1 METSTALAPR
11 IDTNSRSVDWLAA
24 IFLIGVTLLF
34 GGRGIGEGGLGW
46 SDAPQHMMD
55 GAFVLAAAREPMG
68 GDARAWAEQF
78 YLRHPALGFVV
89 YWPPGFAIVEAVFFA
104 IGGVSIATA
113 RWCVVA
119 FAAGAVVLLYLI
131 ARRWIGWRGGLLAAL
146 LMLSCPHGMLW
157 LADVMI
163 EWPATFWVLLTVW
176 LYLRWR
182 DSGSGWAVAGA
193 AAAFA
198 MAFMTKQTAG
208 FIGPV
213 VVLHA
218 LLDRASRERMK
229 RPGASAAGGAAIL
242 LVAAYSLVARRYAAL
257 PGQLTRFDASDAG
270 FYFRHLDEI
279 TGWPMALLAIVGLV
293 ALMRSRSSVSG
304 GLLEMW
310 FLAWAGFS
318 SLIAAKEPRYF
329 FFAIPPLAI
338 WAASCVS
345 IYLER
350 FSAGAVVTGFVAGLS
365 LWTAW
370 RSPPVRLP
378 RYDAAVKALLA
389 RPDAEL
395 VLVDAVRDGQ
405 FVVDAYVDP
414 KARGRLIPIRASKL
428 LYARPARER
437 FGYEQYVRSPDEIA
451 ALLDRYGICYVVL
464 ESALPRTEYLEAD
477 PPPRAMLRRLVADGA
492 QFELIKSWPLRC
504 GDAAWDEVE
513 LRLYRRRECGARQ
526 ANEIEL
532 PFPGMGRSVRIPLPK
547 R

>member
-1 METSTALAPR
+1 METSTALPPR
-11 IDTNSRSVDWLAA
+11 TVTNSRLVDWIAVT
-24 IFLIGVTLLF
+24 FLVGATLLF
-34 GGRGIGEGGLGW
+34 GGQGIGEGGLGW

-113 RWCVVA
+113 RWCVVTL
-119 FAAGAVVLLYLI
+119 AAGAVALLYLI
-131 ARRWIGWRGGLLAAL
+131 ARHWIGRRGGLLAAL
-146 LMLSCPHGMLW
+146 LMLACPHGMLW

-176 LYLRWR
+176 FYLRWR
-182 DSGSGWAVAGA
+182 EGGSAGAAAGA
-193 AAAFA
+193 AAAFV
-198 MAFMTKQTAG
+198 MAFLTKQTAG

-218 LLDRASRERMK
+218 LLERTSRERMK
-229 RPGASAAGGAAIL
+229 RPGAIVAGIAAL
-242 LVAAYSLVARRYAAL
+242 LIIAGYSLFARRYAAL
-257 PGQLTRFDASDAG
+257 PGRLTRFDAADAG
-270 FYFRHLDEI
+270 YYFRHLDEI
-279 TGWPMALLAIVGLV
+279 TGWPMALLAVVGLV

-310 FLAWAGFS
+310 FLGWVGFS

-329 FFAIPPLAI
+329 FFAIPPMAI
-338 WAASCVS
+338 WAASCAS
-345 IYLER
+345 IYLGR

-378 RYDAAVKALLA
+378 RYEAAVRELAA

-405 FVVDAYVDP
+405 FVVDAYVEP
-414 KARGRLIPIRASKL
+414 QARERIIPIRASKL
-428 LYARPARER
+428 LYARAARER
-437 FGYEQYVRSPDEIA
+437 FEYEQYVQSPSEIA
-451 ALLDRYGICYVVL
+451 ALLDRYGICYVVM
-464 ESALPRTEYLEAD
+464 ESELPQTEYFEAD
-477 PPPRAMLRRLVADGA
+477 PPPRRMLRRLVADGTR
-492 QFELIKSWPLRC
+492 FELIESWPLRC
-504 GDAAWDEVE
+504 ADGAWDEVE
-513 LRLYRRRECGARQ
+513 LRLYRRRECAARR
-526 ANEIEL
+526 AEEIEL
-532 PFPGMGRSVRIPLPK
+532 RFPGMGRSVTIPLPK